1 MISTGGRDAGPM
13 SAFTL
18 ADSAALETTKI
29 CFARCDIW
37 PIKAARSALYS
48 RNTIDLSGAMM
59 EKDKRFDRKRG
70 RADFMQGLGW
80 MALSMVSFISMAVG
94 SRELAST
101 LSIRQVLFFR
111 ALVGLGVI
119 LLVGR
124 SLLPQIRQTKLFPRH
139 LARNAVH
146 FTAQYFW
153 TIGVVSLPLASVF
166 ALEFT
171 MPIWVA
177 LFAWLLLKEKLTGP
191 RLLATLGGFI
201 GVLVVVRPGHGVIDP
216 AAGFVLLAAAGYGL
230 SLILV
235 KQLTRE
241 CSPAVIVVWMILI
254 QLPLGLLAALTDW
267 RDVGLSDVPWMMVAG
282 VGALSAHY
290 CQAQALKRL
299 DASVIMP
306 VDFLRVPMAALVGF
320 YAYGEGIDV
329 WVVIGGC
336 IILMSNFQAMMSER
350 MRPQTPG
357 A

>member
-1 MISTGGRDAGPM
+1 
-13 SAFTL
+13 
-18 ADSAALETTKI
+18 
-29 CFARCDIW
+29 
-37 PIKAARSALYS
+37 
-48 RNTIDLSGAMM
+48 M
-59 EKDKRFDRKRG
+59 EKDKCFSRTRG
-70 RADFMQGLGW
+70 RADFVQGLGW

-119 LLVGR
+119 LLVGK
-124 SLLPQIRQTKLFPRH
+124 SLLPQIRQMKLFPRH

-216 AAGFVLLAAAGYGL
+216 AAGLVLLAAAGYGL

-241 CSPAVIVVWMILI
+241 CSPAVIVAWMILI

-267 RDVGLSDVPWMMVAG
+267 RDVGLSDVPWMMVSG

-350 MRPQTPG
+350 VRSQTPG

>member
-1 MISTGGRDAGPM
+1 M
-13 SAFTL
+13 
-18 ADSAALETTKI
+18 
-29 CFARCDIW
+29 
-37 PIKAARSALYS
+37 
-48 RNTIDLSGAMM
+48 
-59 EKDKRFDRKRG
+59 
-70 RADFMQGLGW
+70 
-80 MALSMVSFISMAVG
+80 
-94 SRELAST
+94 AST

-111 ALVGLGVI
+111 ALVGLIVI

-124 SLLPQIRQTKLFPRH
+124 SLLPQIRQMKLFPRH
-139 LARNAVH
+139 LARNVVH

-254 QLPLGLLAALTDW
+254 QLPLGLVAALTDW

-299 DASVIMP
+299 DASVMMP
-306 VDFLRVPMAALVGF
+306 VDFRRVPMAALVGF

-336 IILMSNFQAMMSER
+336 KILMSNFQAMMSER
-350 MRPQTPG
+350 MRSQTPN

>member
-1 MISTGGRDAGPM
+1 
-13 SAFTL
+13 
-18 ADSAALETTKI
+18 
-29 CFARCDIW
+29 
-37 PIKAARSALYS
+37 
-48 RNTIDLSGAMM
+48 M

-124 SLLPQIRQTKLFPRH
+124 SLLPQIRQMKLFPRH

-216 AAGFVLLAAAGYGL
+216 AAGFVLLAAAGARL
-230 SLILV
+230 SQNTCGCPAIL
-235 KQLTRE
+235 RH
-241 CSPAVIVVWMILI
+241 
-254 QLPLGLLAALTDW
+254 
-267 RDVGLSDVPWMMVAG
+267 SDPHKNRGTGACGRPWVERQAESD
-282 VGALSAHY
+282 GALSILIVSHTHGCCRSLDYRRCA
-290 CQAQALKRL
+290 ALKKDRRHAKRL
-299 DASVIMP
+299 VSMVQP
-306 VDFLRVPMAALVGF
+306 HSPRGSGWSLR
-320 YAYGEGIDV
+320 
-329 WVVIGGC
+329 GGRK
-336 IILMSNFQAMMSER
+336 LE
-350 MRPQTPG
+350 TPG
-357 A
+357 HSLTPLPIINAWLRCFRQAENCCAVDSCPAAQKPSQKRVTPDAASSRKVLRQLPPRHLVKRVFSTSR